1 MSAIEE
7 KKIKPPDKQTYY
19 FKCVK
24 IPLKHV
30 LKNPDI
36 NLPKITNAVIKCN
49 KIVINTLMFMKLYL
63 LDYFEKNNKLPEIDK
78 VFVNSCMKILCNES
92 ASGRP
97 PKKEVKEL
105 KDTLTTFYN
114 SDYKSL
120 IKDTNLDYTHLNTV
134 LDYLTIGI
142 ITMYENNIKLHYV
155 EYIERFVNIVWKK
168 KETIIKI
175 KESAKMAT
183 KSEGLENKDEGK
195 QKELVNEFCRQLR
208 KIKTDILEITTEYK
222 SDVKYHNWIKEIK
235 KTITPNKEKYMKD
248 SLYYDLQCNPQDY
261 LPCMIRMMKEVEKD
275 KVMIYNVF
283 PMRNDIIMKSIK
295 LDTTT
300 LVHLLMTKKQG
311 NKTDYLLEGNLKKYE
326 NKIWEFFFRT
336 ERQCFKKPKYTFHHM
351 IETDGVS
358 CSILMLRNDLIGKR
372 IPNIKI
378 NSNTEQYIDELNDY
392 TNIKNKKIVSY
403 DPNLADLIYCVDD
416 DSIKANEFRYTQD
429 SRRKECKIKKYA
441 KIILEFKKEKMEGKT
456 IIEYETE
463 LSKLNRK
470 TLTIKDFKEYI
481 KKKSE
486 INNKLYKFYEK
497 YIFRKLK
504 LNGYINIKKH
514 EQKMINNFKK
524 IFGKPEDVIICAGDF
539 EQKQHMKYKEPV
551 KGKGI
556 RRIFRDNGYKLYLV
570 DEFRTSCMCSI
581 CKNEIGKCE
590 KFITRKNPKPYKSGN
605 ILVHGALRCKN
616 CEAVWNRD
624 VNSATNIYRIAKNA
638 INGLERPKYL
648 SRVKKDETNKTE
660 NPKKDKIKKV
670 VPDLKKSRKDLKV
683 RQKKNNKSVKVDAL
697 TKS

>member
-1 MSAIEE
+1 MSAIDE
-7 KKIKPPDKQTYY
+7 KKNKPPDKQTDY
-19 FKCVK
+19 FKCIK

-36 NLPKITNAVIKCN
+36 NLPKITDAVIKCN

-92 ASGRP
+92 ALGRP
-97 PKKEVKEL
+97 PKKEIKEL
-105 KDTLTTFYN
+105 KDKLTAFYN
-114 SDYKSL
+114 SDYKPL
-120 IKDTNLDYTHLNTV
+120 IKDTNLDYTHLNIV

-155 EYIERFVNIVWKK
+155 EYIERYVNIVWKK
-168 KETIIKI
+168 KETILKI
-175 KESAKMAT
+175 KE
-183 KSEGLENKDEGK
+183 ENKEEDK
-195 QKELVNEFCRQLR
+195 QKELVNKFCRQLK
-208 KIKTDILEITTEYK
+208 KIKTDILEISSEYK
-222 SDVKYHNWIKEIK
+222 SDVKYHNWIKDIK
-235 KTITPNKEKYMKD
+235 KTITPNRDKYQKD
-248 SLYYDLQCNPQDY
+248 NLYYDLQCNPQEY
-261 LPCMIRMMKEVEKD
+261 LPCMIRMMNEVEKD

-311 NKTDYLLEGNLKKYE
+311 NKTDYLLEGNLKKHE

-372 IPNIKI
+372 IPNIKVG
-378 NSNTEQYIDELNDY
+378 SNTEQYIDELTDY
-392 TNIKNKKIVSY
+392 SNIENKKIVAY
-403 DPNLADLIYCVDD
+403 DPGKSDILYCVDND
-416 DSIKANEFRYTQD
+416 NKDANEFRYTQD
-429 SRRKECKIKKYA
+429 SRRKECKIKKYS
-441 KIILEFKKEKMEGKT
+441 KIILEFKKEKIDGKT
-456 IIEYETE
+456 IIEYETD

-470 TLTIKDFKEYI
+470 TLIIKNFKEYI
-481 KKKSE
+481 KRKSE

-504 LNGYINIKKH
+504 LNGYINRKKN
-514 EQKMINNFKK
+514 EQKLINNFRK
-524 IFGKPEDVIICAGDF
+524 IFGKPEDVIICGGDF
-539 EQKQHMKYKEPV
+539 EQKQHMKYKEPI
-551 KGKGI
+551 KGKGM
-556 RRIFRDNGYKLYLV
+556 RMLFRQNNYKLYLV

-581 CKNEIGKCE
+581 CKNEIGRCE
-590 KFITRKNPKPYKSGN
+590 KFQIRENPKPYKSGN
-605 ILVHGALRCKN
+605 ILVHGLIKCKT
-616 CEAVWNRD
+616 CLGVWNRD
-624 VNSATNIYRIAKNA
+624 VNGATNIYRIAKNA

-648 SRVKKDETNKTE
+648 CREKKDENVKVE
-660 NPKKDKIKKV
+660 KLEKEKVKKV
-670 VPDLKKSRKDLKV
+670 VQNKTK
-683 RQKKNNKSVKVDAL
+683 KSVKVVAL

>member
-7 KKIKPPDKQTYY
+7 KKTKPPDKPIDY

-30 LKNPDI
+30 VKNPDI
-36 NLPKITNAVIKCN
+36 NLPKITNAVIRCN

-63 LDYFEKNNKLPEIDK
+63 LDHFEKNNKLPEIDK

-97 PKKEVKEL
+97 PKKEIKEL
-105 KDTLTTFYN
+105 KDKLTTFYN
-114 SDYKSL
+114 SDYKPL

-155 EYIERFVNIVWKK
+155 EYIERYVNIVWKK
-168 KETIIKI
+168 KDTITKI
-175 KESAKMAT
+175 KD
-183 KSEGLENKDEGK
+183 ENKDEEK

-208 KIKTDILEITTEYK
+208 KIKTDILEISSEYK
-222 SDVKYHNWIKEIK
+222 SDVKYHNWIKDIK
-235 KTITPNKEKYMKD
+235 KIITPNKEKYQKD

-261 LPCMIRMMKEVEKD
+261 LPCMIRMMTEVEKE
-275 KVMIYNVF
+275 KVMIYNIF
-283 PMRNDIIMKSIK
+283 PMRNDIIPHSIK

-300 LVHLLMTKKQG
+300 LVHLLFTQKQG

-358 CSILMLRNDLIGKR
+358 CSILMLKNDLIGKR
-372 IPNIKI
+372 IPNIKVG
-378 NSNTEQYIDELNDY
+378 SNTEQYIDELTDY
-392 TNIKNKKIVSY
+392 TNIKNKKIVAI
-403 DPNLADLIYCVDD
+403 DPNKADLIYCVDSD
-416 DSIKANEFRYTQD
+416 NKEANEFRYTQD

-441 KIILEFKKEKMEGKT
+441 KIILEFKKEKIDGKT
-456 IIEYETE
+456 VIEYETE

-470 TLTIKDFKEYI
+470 TLTIKDFKDYI
-481 KKKSE
+481 QKKSE

-504 LNGYINIKKH
+504 LNGHINRKKH

-539 EQKQHMKYKEPV
+539 EQKQGMKYGKEPV

-581 CKNEIGKCE
+581 CKEESGRCE
-590 KFITRKNPKPYKSGN
+590 KFITRKNPTPYKSGN
-605 ILVHGALRCKN
+605 ILVHGLIKCQT
-616 CEAVWNRD
+616 CLGVWNRD

-648 SRVKKDETNKTE
+648 CREKKDEIIKVEKPINE
-660 NPKKDKIKKV
+660 KIKKV
-670 VPDLKKSRKDLKV
+670 VQKKAKKSV
-683 RQKKNNKSVKVDAL
+683 EVVAL
-697 TKS
+697 TNS

>member
-7 KKIKPPDKQTYY
+7 KKTKPPDKATDY

-24 IPLKHV
+24 ISLKHV

-105 KDTLTTFYN
+105 KDKLTTFYN

-120 IKDTNLDYTHLNTV
+120 IKDTDLDYTHLNTV

-155 EYIERFVNIVWKK
+155 EYIERYVNIVWKK
-168 KETIIKI
+168 KDTIIKI
-175 KESAKMAT
+175 KK
-183 KSEGLENKDEGK
+183 ENKDEKK

-222 SDVKYHNWIKEIK
+222 SDLKYHNWIKEIK
-235 KTITPNKEKYMKD
+235 KTITPNKDKYMKD

-261 LPCMIRMMKEVEKD
+261 LPCMIRMMKAVEKD

-300 LVHLLMTKKQG
+300 LVHLLFTQKQG

-326 NKIWEFFFRT
+326 DKIWEFFFRT
-336 ERQCFKKPKYTFHHM
+336 ERQCFNKPKYTFHHM

-372 IPNIKI
+372 IPNIKVG
-378 NSNTEQYIDELNDY
+378 SNIEQYIDELCDY
-392 TNIKNKKIVSY
+392 TNIKNKKIVAF
-403 DPNLADLIYCVDD
+403 DPNLSDLIYCVDD
-416 DSIKANEFRYTQD
+416 NSKEANEFRYTQD

-441 KIILEFKKEKMEGKT
+441 KIILEFKKEKIDGKT
-456 IIEYETE
+456 VIEYETE

-470 TLTIKDFKEYI
+470 TLIIKDFKEYI
-481 KKKSE
+481 QKKSE

-504 LNGYINIKKH
+504 LNGYINRKKH

-539 EQKQHMKYKEPV
+539 EQKQGMKYGKEPV

-581 CKNEIGKCE
+581 CKEETGRCE
-590 KFITRKNPKPYKSGN
+590 KFLTRKNPKPYKSGN
-605 ILVHGALRCKN
+605 VLVHGLLKCKTCN
-616 CEAVWNRD
+616 NVWNRD

-648 SRVKKDETNKTE
+648 CREKKDEKIKVE
-660 NPKKDKIKKV
+660 KPKKEKIKKV
-670 VPDLKKSRKDLKV
+670 VPDFEKSSKDLKV
-683 RQKKNNKSVKVDAL
+683 RQKKAKKSVEVVAL

>member
-1 MSAIEE
+1 
-7 KKIKPPDKQTYY
+7 
-19 FKCVK
+19 
-24 IPLKHV
+24 
-30 LKNPDI
+30 
-36 NLPKITNAVIKCN
+36 
-49 KIVINTLMFMKLYL
+49 MKLYL
-63 LDYFEKNNKLPEIDK
+63 LDYFEKNNKLPEVSEFNSETKAKTGLNPVLPEIDK

-97 PKKEVKEL
+97 PKKEIKEL
-105 KDTLTTFYN
+105 KDKLTAFYN
-114 SDYKSL
+114 SDYKPL

-155 EYIERFVNIVWKK
+155 EYIERYVNIVWKK
-168 KETIIKI
+168 KDTITKI
-175 KESAKMAT
+175 KE
-183 KSEGLENKDEGK
+183 ENKEEKK

-222 SDVKYHNWIKEIK
+222 SDPKYHNWIKEIK
-235 KTITPNKEKYMKD
+235 KTITPNKNKYMKD

-261 LPCMIRMMKEVEKD
+261 LPSMIRMMKEVEKD

-283 PMRNDIIMKSIK
+283 PMRNDIIPHSIK

-300 LVHLLMTKKQG
+300 LVHLLFTQKQG

-326 NKIWEFFFRT
+326 DKIWEFFFRT
-336 ERQCFKKPKYTFHHM
+336 EKQCFKKPKYTFHHM

-372 IPNIKI
+372 IPNIKVGS
-378 NSNTEQYIDELNDY
+378 NSEQYIDELTDY
-392 TNIKNKKIVSY
+392 TNIKNKKIVCI
-403 DPNLADLIYCVDD
+403 DPGKSDILYCVDD
-416 DSIKANEFRYTQD
+416 DNKKANEFRYTQD

-441 KIILEFKKEKMEGKT
+441 KLILEFKKEKIDGKT
-456 IIEYETE
+456 VIEYETE

-470 TLTIKDFKEYI
+470 TLIIKDFKEYI

-504 LNGYINIKKH
+504 LNGYMNRKKN
-514 EQKMINNFKK
+514 EQKLVNNFRR
-524 IFGKPEDVIICAGDF
+524 IFGKPEETIVIFGDF
-539 EQKQHMKYKEPV
+539 EQKQHMKYKEPI
-551 KGKGI
+551 KGKGM
-556 RRIFRDNGYKLYLV
+556 RMLFRQNNYKTYLV

-581 CKNEIGKCE
+581 CKNEIGRCE
-590 KFITRKNPKPYKSGN
+590 KFQIRKNPKPYKSGN

-624 VNSATNIYRIAKNA
+624 VNGATNICRIAKNA

-648 SRVKKDETNKTE
+648 CREKKDDNKIE
-660 NPKKDKIKKV
+660 KPKKEKVKKV
-670 VPDLKKSRKDLKV
+670 V
-683 RQKKNNKSVKVDAL
+683 QKKAKKSVKVVAL

>member
-7 KKIKPPDKQTYY
+7 KKTKPPDKTTDY

-24 IPLKHV
+24 IPIKHV

-49 KIVINTLMFMKLYL
+49 KIVINTLMFIKLYL

-105 KDTLTTFYN
+105 KDKLTAFYN
-114 SDYKSL
+114 SDYKPL
-120 IKDTNLDYTHLNTV
+120 IKDTDLDYTHLNTI

-175 KESAKMAT
+175 KD
-183 KSEGLENKDEGK
+183 ENKDEEK

-235 KTITPNKEKYMKD
+235 KSITPNKEKYMKD
-248 SLYYDLQCNPQDY
+248 NLYYDLQCNPQDY
-261 LPCMIRMMKEVEKD
+261 LLCMIRMMKEVEKD

-283 PMRNDIIMKSIK
+283 PMRNDVIMKSIK

-300 LVHLLMTKKQG
+300 LVHLLFTQKQG
-311 NKTDYLLEGNLKKYE
+311 NKTDYLLEGNLKKQE
-326 NKIWEFFFRT
+326 DKIWEFFFRT

-358 CSILMLRNDLIGKR
+358 CSILMLRNNLIGKK
-372 IPNIKI
+372 IPNIKVGL
-378 NSNTEQYIDELNDY
+378 NTEQYIDELTDY
-392 TNIKNKKIVSY
+392 TNIKNKKLVCI
-403 DPNLADLIYCVDD
+403 DPGKSDILYCIDD
-416 DSIKANEFRYTQD
+416 DNKEANEFRYTQD

-441 KIILEFKKEKMEGKT
+441 KIILEFKKEKIDGKT
-456 IIEYETE
+456 VIEYETE

-504 LNGYINIKKH
+504 LNGYINRRKN
-514 EQKMINNFKK
+514 EQKLINNFRK
-524 IFGKPEDVIICAGDF
+524 IFGKPEETIVIFGDF
-539 EQKQHMKYKEPV
+539 EQKQHMKYKEPI
-551 KGKGI
+551 KGKGM
-556 RRIFRDNGYKLYLV
+556 RMLFRQNNYKTYLV

-581 CKNEIGKCE
+581 CKTEIGRCE
-590 KFITRKNPKPYKSGN
+590 KFQIRKNPKPYKSGN

-624 VNSATNIYRIAKNA
+624 VNGATNICRIAKNA

-648 SRVKKDETNKTE
+648 CREKKDDNKVEKPKKEKVKK
-660 NPKKDKIKKV
+660 IV
-670 VPDLKKSRKDLKV
+670 
-683 RQKKNNKSVKVDAL
+683 QKKAKKSVKVVAL

>member
-1 MSAIEE
+1 MSNIEE
-7 KKIKPPDKQTYY
+7 KKIKPPDKPIDY
-19 FKCVK
+19 FKCIK
-24 IPLKHV
+24 IPIKHV
-30 LKNPDI
+30 LKNLDI
-36 NLPKITNAVIKCN
+36 NLPKITDAVIKCN

-63 LDYFEKNNKLPEIDK
+63 LDHFEKNNKLPEIDK

-97 PKKEVKEL
+97 PKKEIKEL
-105 KDTLTTFYN
+105 KDKLTKFYN
-114 SDYKSL
+114 SDYKPL
-120 IKDTNLDYTHLNTV
+120 IKDTDLDYTHLNTV

-168 KETIIKI
+168 KETITKI
-175 KESAKMAT
+175 KE
-183 KSEGLENKDEGK
+183 ENKDEVK

-208 KIKTDILEITTEYK
+208 KIKTDILETTIEYK
-222 SDVKYHNWIKEIK
+222 SDEKYHNWIKEIK
-235 KTITPNKEKYMKD
+235 KIITPNKDKYQKD

-300 LVHLLMTKKQG
+300 LVHLLFTQKQG

-336 ERQCFKKPKYTFHHM
+336 EKQCFKKPKYTFHHM

-372 IPNIKI
+372 IPNIKVG
-378 NSNTEQYIDELNDY
+378 SNTEQYIDELSDY
-392 TNIKNKKIVSY
+392 TNIKNKKIVCI
-403 DPNLADLIYCVDD
+403 DPGKSDILYCVDND
-416 DSIKANEFRYTQD
+416 NKEANEFRYTQD

-441 KIILEFKKEKMEGKT
+441 KIILEFKKEKIDGKT
-456 IIEYETE
+456 VIEYETE

-470 TLTIKDFKEYI
+470 TLIIKDFKDYI

-486 INNKLYKFYEK
+486 INNKLYKVYEK

-504 LNGYINIKKH
+504 LNGYMNRKKN
-514 EQKMINNFKK
+514 EQKLINNFRK
-524 IFGKPEDVIICAGDF
+524 IFGKPEETIVIFGDW
-539 EQKQHMKYKEPV
+539 EQKQHMKYKEAI
-551 KGKGI
+551 KGKGM
-556 RRIFRDNGYKLYLV
+556 RMLFRQNNYKTYLV

-581 CKNEIGKCE
+581 CKEETGRCE
-590 KFITRKNPKPYKSGN
+590 KFQIRENPKPYKSGD
-605 ILVHGALRCKN
+605 ILVHGLISCKN
-616 CEAVWNRD
+616 CSNVWNRD
-624 VNSATNIYRIAKNA
+624 VNGATNIYRIAKNA
-638 INGLERPKYL
+638 INGIERPKYL
-648 SRVKKDETNKTE
+648 CREKKEENVKVEKPIKEKV
-660 NPKKDKIKKV
+660 KKV
-670 VPDLKKSRKDLKV
+670 V
-683 RQKKNNKSVKVDAL
+683 QKKVNKSVKVDAL

>member
-7 KKIKPPDKQTYY
+7 KKTKPPDKSTDY
-19 FKCVK
+19 FKCIK
-24 IPLKHV
+24 IPIKHV

-36 NLPKITNAVIKCN
+36 NLPKITDAVIKCN

-63 LDYFEKNNKLPEIDK
+63 LNYFEKNNKLPKIDK

-92 ASGRP
+92 VSGRP
-97 PKKEVKEL
+97 PKKEIKEL
-105 KDTLTTFYN
+105 KDKLKTFYN
-114 SDYKSL
+114 SDYKPL
-120 IKDTNLDYTHLNTV
+120 IKDTDLDYTHLNTV

-155 EYIERFVNIVWKK
+155 EYIERFVNIIWKK
-168 KETIIKI
+168 KDIIIKI
-175 KESAKMAT
+175 KE
-183 KSEGLENKDEGK
+183 ENKEEEK
-195 QKELVNEFCRQLR
+195 QKELVNEFCIQLR
-208 KIKTDILEITTEYK
+208 KIKTDILETTTEYK
-222 SDVKYHNWIKEIK
+222 SDIKYHNWIKEIK
-235 KTITPNKEKYMKD
+235 KKITPNKDKYQKD
-248 SLYYDLQCNPQDY
+248 NLYYDLQSNPQDY

-275 KVMIYNVF
+275 KIMIYNVF

-300 LVHLLMTKKQG
+300 LVHLLFTQKQG

-326 NKIWEFFFRT
+326 NEIWEFFFRT

-372 IPNIKI
+372 IPNIKVG
-378 NSNTEQYIDELNDY
+378 SYTEQYIDELTDY
-392 TNIKNKKIVSY
+392 TNIKNKKIVAI
-403 DPNLADLIYCVDD
+403 DPNKADILYCVDD
-416 DSIKANEFRYTQD
+416 DNKDANEFRYTQN
-429 SRRKECKIKKYA
+429 SIRKECKIKKYA
-441 KIILEFKKEKMEGKT
+441 KIILEFKKEKIDEKT

-470 TLTIKDFKEYI
+470 TLIIKDFKEYI

-486 INNKLYKFYEK
+486 INNKLFKFYEK

-504 LNGYINIKKH
+504 LNSYINRKKH

-524 IFGKPEDVIICAGDF
+524 IFGKPEEVIITIGDW
-539 EQKQHMKYKEPV
+539 EQKKQMKYKEPT
-551 KGKGI
+551 KGVGMRKL
-556 RRIFRDNGYKLYLV
+556 FRQNNYKVYLV

-581 CKNEIGKCE
+581 CKTEIGRCK
-590 KFITRKNPKPYKSGN
+590 KFQIRKNPKPYKSGN
-605 ILVHGALRCKN
+605 ILVHGLISCKN
-616 CEAVWNRD
+616 CFNVWNRD
-624 VNSATNIYRIAKNA
+624 VNGATNIYRIAKNA

-648 SRVKKDETNKTE
+648 CREKKNENVKVEK
-660 NPKKDKIKKV
+660 PKKEKSKKV
-670 VPDLKKSRKDLKV
+670 V
-683 RQKKNNKSVKVDAL
+683 QKKVNKSVRLDVL

>member
-7 KKIKPPDKQTYY
+7 KKTKPPDKPTDY

-36 NLPKITNAVIKCN
+36 NLPKITDAVIKCN
-49 KIVINTLMFMKLYL
+49 KIIINTLMYMKLYL
-63 LDYFEKNNKLPEIDK
+63 LDYFEKNNKLLEIDK

-92 ASGRP
+92 ATGRP
-97 PKKEVKEL
+97 PKKEIKEL
-105 KDTLTTFYN
+105 KDKLTAFYN
-114 SDYKSL
+114 SDYKQL

-142 ITMYENNIKLHYV
+142 ITIYENNIKLHYV
-155 EYIERFVNIVWKK
+155 EYIERYVNIVWKK
-168 KETIIKI
+168 KDIITKI
-175 KESAKMAT
+175 KE
-183 KSEGLENKDEGK
+183 ENKDEEK

-208 KIKTDILEITTEYK
+208 KIKTDILETTTEYK

-300 LVHLLMTKKQG
+300 LVHLLFTQKQG
-311 NKTDYLLEGNLKKYE
+311 NKTDYLLEGNLKKQE
-326 NKIWEFFFRT
+326 DKIWDFFFRT

-358 CSILMLRNDLIGKR
+358 CSILMLRNDVIGKR
-372 IPNIKI
+372 IPNIKVGS
-378 NSNTEQYIDELNDY
+378 NSEQYIDELTDY
-392 TNIKNKKIVSY
+392 TNIKNKKIVCI
-403 DPNLADLIYCVDD
+403 DPGKSDILYCVDD
-416 DSIKANEFRYTQD
+416 DNKEANEFRYTQD

-441 KIILEFKKEKMEGKT
+441 KIILEFKKEKVDGKT

-470 TLTIKDFKEYI
+470 TLIFKDFKEYI

-504 LNGYINIKKH
+504 LNGYMNRKKN
-514 EQKMINNFKK
+514 EQKLMNNFKK
-524 IFGKPEDVIICAGDF
+524 IFGKPEETIVIFGDF
-539 EQKQHMKYKEPV
+539 EQKQHMKYKEAT
-551 KGKGI
+551 KGVGMRKL
-556 RRIFRDNGYKLYLV
+556 FRQNNYKTYLV

-581 CKNEIGKCE
+581 CKTEIGRCE
-590 KFITRKNPKPYKSGN
+590 KFQIRKNPKPYKSGN
-605 ILVHGALRCKN
+605 ILVHGIKN
-616 CEAVWNRD
+616 
-624 VNSATNIYRIAKNA
+624 I
-638 INGLERPKYL
+638 
-648 SRVKKDETNKTE
+648 KDIFNFQ
-660 NPKKDKIKKV
+660 I
-670 VPDLKKSRKDLKV
+670 SI
-683 RQKKNNKSVKVDAL
+683 
-697 TKS
+697 

>member
-1 MSAIEE
+1 MSALEE
-7 KKIKPPDKQTYY
+7 KKTKPPDKSTDY

-24 IPLKHV
+24 IPIKHV

-36 NLPKITNAVIKCN
+36 NLPKITDAVIKCN
-49 KIVINTLMFMKLYL
+49 KIVINTLIFMKLYL
-63 LDYFEKNNKLPEIDK
+63 LDYFEKNNKLPIINK

-97 PKKEVKEL
+97 PKKEIKEL
-105 KDTLTTFYN
+105 KDKLTTFYN
-114 SDYKSL
+114 SDYKPL

-155 EYIERFVNIVWKK
+155 EYIERYVNIVWKK
-168 KETIIKI
+168 KETITKI
-175 KESAKMAT
+175 KE
-183 KSEGLENKDEGK
+183 ENKDEEK
-195 QKELVNEFCRQLR
+195 QKDLVNEFCRQLR
-208 KIKTDILEITTEYK
+208 KIKIDILEPVNKYK
-222 SDVKYHNWIKEIK
+222 SDEKYHNWIKDIK
-235 KTITPNKEKYMKD
+235 KIITPNKEKYQKD

-300 LVHLLMTKKQG
+300 LVHLLFTQKQG
-311 NKTDYLLEGNLKKYE
+311 NKTDYLLEGNLKKFE

-372 IPNIKI
+372 LPLTKV
-378 NSNTEQYIDELNDY
+378 SVNTEQYIDELTDY
-392 TNIKNKKIVSY
+392 TNIKNKKIVCI
-403 DPNLADLIYCVDD
+403 DPGKSDILYCVDND
-416 DSIKANEFRYTQD
+416 NKDANEFRYTQD

-441 KIILEFKKEKMEGKT
+441 KIILEFKKEKIDGKT
-456 IIEYETE
+456 VIEYETE

-470 TLTIKDFKEYI
+470 TLIIKDFKEYI

-504 LNGYINIKKH
+504 LNGYMNRKKN
-514 EQKMINNFKK
+514 EQKLINNFKK
-524 IFGKPEDVIICAGDF
+524 IFGKPEETIVIFGDF
-539 EQKQHMKYKEPV
+539 EQKQHMKYKEPI
-551 KGKGI
+551 KGKGM
-556 RRIFRDNGYKLYLV
+556 RTLFRQNNYKTYLV

-581 CKNEIGKCE
+581 CKTEIGRCE
-590 KFITRKNPKPYKSGN
+590 KFQIRENPKPYKSGN
-605 ILVHGALRCKN
+605 VLVHGLIKCKT
-616 CEAVWNRD
+616 CLGVWNRD
-624 VNSATNIYRIAKNA
+624 VNGATNICRIAKNA

-648 SRVKKDETNKTE
+648 CRENKE
-660 NPKKDKIKKV
+660 DINVEKPIKEKVKKV
-670 VPDLKKSRKDLKV
+670 V
-683 RQKKNNKSVKVDAL
+683 QKKANKSVGGVAL

>member
-7 KKIKPPDKQTYY
+7 KKTNPPDKPTDY
-19 FKCVK
+19 FKCIK

-36 NLPKITNAVIKCN
+36 NLPKITDAVIKCN

-97 PKKEVKEL
+97 PKKEIKEL
-105 KDTLTTFYN
+105 KDKLTTFYN
-114 SDYKSL
+114 YDYKPL
-120 IKDTNLDYTHLNTV
+120 IKDTDLDYTHLNTV

-155 EYIERFVNIVWKK
+155 EYIERYVNIVWKK

-175 KESAKMAT
+175 KE
-183 KSEGLENKDEGK
+183 ENKEEEK

-208 KIKTDILEITTEYK
+208 KIKTDILETTTEYK
-222 SDVKYHNWIKEIK
+222 SDAKYHKWIKEIK
-235 KTITPNKEKYMKD
+235 KSITPNKEKYQKD
-248 SLYYDLQCNPQDY
+248 NLYYDLQCNPQDY
-261 LPCMIRMMKEVEKD
+261 LPCMIKMMKKVEKD

-283 PMRNDIIMKSIK
+283 PMRNDIIPHSIK

-326 NKIWEFFFRT
+326 NEIWEFFFRT
-336 ERQCFKKPKYTFHHM
+336 EKQCFKKPKYTFHHM

-372 IPNIKI
+372 IPNIKVG
-378 NSNTEQYIDELNDY
+378 SNTEQYIDELTDY
-392 TNIKNKKIVSY
+392 TNIKNKKIVAI
-403 DPNLADLIYCVDD
+403 DPNKADLIYCVDND
-416 DSIKANEFRYTQD
+416 NKEANEFRYTQD

-441 KIILEFKKEKMEGKT
+441 KIILEFKKEKVEGET
-456 IIEYETE
+456 IIECETE

-470 TLTIKDFKEYI
+470 TLVIKDFREYI

-486 INNKLYKFYEK
+486 INDKLYKFYEK

-504 LNGYINIKKH
+504 LNGYINKKKH

-524 IFGKPEDVIICAGDF
+524 IFGKPEEVIITIGDW
-539 EQKQHMKYKEPV
+539 EQKKQMKYKEATR
-551 KGKGI
+551 GI
-556 RRIFRDNGYKLYLV
+556 GMRKLFRQNNYKVYLV

-581 CKNEIGKCE
+581 CKEETGRCE
-590 KFITRKNPKPYKSGN
+590 KFQIRENPKPYKSGN
-605 ILVHGALRCKN
+605 ILCHGLLTCKK
-616 CEAVWNRD
+616 CSGVWNRD
-624 VNSATNIYRIAKNA
+624 INSATNIYRIAKNA

-648 SRVKKDETNKTE
+648 CREKKDEDVKVET
-660 NPKKDKIKKV
+660 PKKEKIKKDV
-670 VPDLKKSRKDLKV
+670 
-683 RQKKNNKSVKVDAL
+683 QKKAKKSVKVVAL

>member
-1 MSAIEE
+1 
-7 KKIKPPDKQTYY
+7 
-19 FKCVK
+19 
-24 IPLKHV
+24 
-30 LKNPDI
+30 
-36 NLPKITNAVIKCN
+36 
-49 KIVINTLMFMKLYL
+49 MFMKLYL

-97 PKKEVKEL
+97 PKKEIKEIKDKL
-105 KDTLTTFYN
+105 KAFYN
-114 SDYKSL
+114 SDYKPL
-120 IKDTNLDYTHLNTV
+120 IKDTDLDYTHLNTV

-168 KETIIKI
+168 KKTISKI
-175 KESAKMAT
+175 KEEHK
-183 KSEGLENKDEGK
+183 EDN

-208 KIKTDILEITTEYK
+208 KIKTDILEITTDYK
-222 SDVKYHNWIKEIK
+222 SDIKYHNWIKEIK
-235 KTITPNKEKYMKD
+235 KTITPNKDKYQKD

-275 KVMIYNVF
+275 KVMIYNIF

-300 LVHLLMTKKQG
+300 LVHLLFTQKQG
-311 NKTDYLLEGNLKKYE
+311 NKTDYLLEGNLKKHE
-326 NKIWEFFFRT
+326 NKIWKFFFRT
-336 ERQCFKKPKYTFHHM
+336 ERQCFNKPKYTFHHI

-372 IPNIKI
+372 IPNIKVG
-378 NSNTEQYIDELNDY
+378 SNTEQYIDELTDY
-392 TNIKNKKIVSY
+392 TNIKNKKIVAY
-403 DPNLADLIYCVDD
+403 DPGKSDIIYCVDD
-416 DSIKANEFRYTQD
+416 DSKDANEFRYTQD

-441 KIILEFKKEKMEGKT
+441 KIILEFKKEKVDGKT

-470 TLTIKDFKEYI
+470 TLIIKDFKEYI

-504 LNGYINIKKH
+504 LNGYMNRKNN
-514 EQKMINNFKK
+514 EQKLINNFRK
-524 IFGKPEDVIICAGDF
+524 IFGKPEDVIICGGDF
-539 EQKQHMKYKEPV
+539 EQKQHMKYKEPT

-556 RRIFRDNGYKLYLV
+556 RKIFRDNGYKLYLV

-581 CKNEIGKCE
+581 CKGETGICE
-590 KFITRKNPKPYKSGN
+590 KFQIRENPKPYKSGN
-605 ILVHGALRCKN
+605 ILCHGLIKCKT
-616 CEAVWNRD
+616 CLGVWNRD
-624 VNSATNIYRIAKNA
+624 VNGATNIYRIAKNA

-648 SRVKKDETNKTE
+648 CREKKDYDKVEKLKKDKVKKDKV
-660 NPKKDKIKKV
+660 KKV
-670 VPDLKKSRKDLKV
+670 V
-683 RQKKNNKSVKVDAL
+683 QKKAKKSVKVVAL

>member
-7 KKIKPPDKQTYY
+7 KKTKPPDKSTDY

-24 IPLKHV
+24 IPIKHV

-36 NLPKITNAVIKCN
+36 NLPKITDAVIKCN

-63 LDYFEKNNKLPEIDK
+63 LDYFEKNNKLPIIDK

-97 PKKEVKEL
+97 PKKEIKEL
-105 KDTLTTFYN
+105 KDKLTTFYN
-114 SDYKSL
+114 SDYKPL
-120 IKDTNLDYTHLNTV
+120 IKDTDLDYTHLNTV

-155 EYIERFVNIVWKK
+155 EYIERYVNIIWKK
-168 KETIIKI
+168 KETIAKI
-175 KESAKMAT
+175 KE
-183 KSEGLENKDEGK
+183 ENKDEEK

-208 KIKTDILEITTEYK
+208 KIKTDILETANEYK
-222 SDVKYHNWIKEIK
+222 SDVKYHNWIKDIK
-235 KTITPNKEKYMKD
+235 KTITPNKDKYQKD
-248 SLYYDLQCNPQDY
+248 NLYYDLQCNPQDY

-283 PMRNDIIMKSIK
+283 PMRNDIVMKSIK

-300 LVHLLMTKKQG
+300 LVHLLFTQKQG

-336 ERQCFKKPKYTFHHM
+336 ERQCFNKPKYTFHHM

-372 IPNIKI
+372 LPLTKV
-378 NSNTEQYIDELNDY
+378 SVNTEQYIDELTDY
-392 TNIKNKKIVSY
+392 TNIKNKKIVCI
-403 DPNLADLIYCVDD
+403 DPGKSDILYCVDND
-416 DSIKANEFRYTQD
+416 TKDANEFRYTQD

-441 KIILEFKKEKMEGKT
+441 KIILEFKKEKIDGKT
-456 IIEYETE
+456 VIEYETE

-470 TLTIKDFKEYI
+470 TLIIKDFKEYI

-486 INNKLYKFYEK
+486 INDKLYKFYEK

-504 LNGYINIKKH
+504 LNGYINRKKN
-514 EQKMINNFKK
+514 EQKLINNFKN
-524 IFGKPEDVIICAGDF
+524 IFGKPEETIVIFGDF
-539 EQKQHMKYKEPV
+539 EQKQHMKYKEPT
-551 KGKGI
+551 KGKGM
-556 RRIFRDNGYKLYLV
+556 RMLFRQNNYKTYLL

-581 CKNEIGKCE
+581 CKEEKGRCE
-590 KFITRKNPKPYKSGN
+590 KFQIRKNPKPYKSGN

-624 VNSATNIYRIAKNA
+624 VNGATNICRIAKNV
-638 INGLERPKYL
+638 INGIERPKYL
-648 SRVKKDETNKTE
+648 CREKKEENVKVEK
-660 NPKKDKIKKV
+660 PKKEKVKKV
-670 VPDLKKSRKDLKV
+670 V
-683 RQKKNNKSVKVDAL
+683 QKKANKSVKVVAL
-697 TKS
+697 IKS

>member
-7 KKIKPPDKQTYY
+7 KKTKPPDKATDY

-24 IPLKHV
+24 IPLQHV

-36 NLPKITNAVIKCN
+36 NSLKITDAVIRCN

-63 LDYFEKNNKLPEIDK
+63 LDHFEKNNKLPEIDK

-92 ASGRP
+92 GTGRP
-97 PKKEVKEL
+97 PKKEIKEL
-105 KDTLTTFYN
+105 KDKLTVFYN
-114 SDYKSL
+114 SDYKPL
-120 IKDTNLDYTHLNTV
+120 IKDTDLDYTHLNTV

-155 EYIERFVNIVWKK
+155 EYIERYVNIVWKK
-168 KETIIKI
+168 KETVVKI
-175 KESAKMAT
+175 KE
-183 KSEGLENKDEGK
+183 ENKEEDK

-208 KIKTDILEITTEYK
+208 KIKNDILEISSEYK
-222 SDVKYHNWIKEIK
+222 SDIKYHNWIKEIK
-235 KTITPNKEKYMKD
+235 KTITPNKDKYQKD
-248 SLYYDLQCNPQDY
+248 NLYYDLQCNPQDY
-261 LPCMIRMMKEVEKD
+261 LLCMIRMMKEVEKD

-300 LVHLLMTKKQG
+300 LVHLLFTQKQG

-326 NKIWEFFFRT
+326 DKIWEFFFRT
-336 ERQCFKKPKYTFHHM
+336 ERQCFNKPKYTFHHM

-372 IPNIKI
+372 IPNIKVC
-378 NSNTEQYIDELNDY
+378 SNTEQYIDELSDY
-392 TNIKNKKIVSY
+392 TNIKNKKIVAY
-403 DPNLADLIYCVDD
+403 DPGKSDIIYCVDD
-416 DSIKANEFRYTQD
+416 DSKDANEFRYTQD

-441 KIILEFKKEKMEGKT
+441 KIILEFKKEKIDGKT
-456 IIEYETE
+456 VIEYETE

-470 TLTIKDFKEYI
+470 TLTIKDFKDYI
-481 KKKSE
+481 QKKSE

-504 LNGYINIKKH
+504 LNGYINRKKH

-556 RRIFRDNGYKLYLV
+556 RRIFRNNDYKLYLV

-581 CKNEIGKCE
+581 CKEETGRCD
-590 KFITRKNPKPYKSGN
+590 KFQIRKNPKPYKGGN
-605 ILVHGALRCKN
+605 ILVHGLLTCKK
-616 CEAVWNRD
+616 CSGVWNRD
-624 VNSATNIYRIAKNA
+624 VNGATNIYRIAKNA

-648 SRVKKDETNKTE
+648 CREKKDENIKVE
-660 NPKKDKIKKV
+660 KPIKDKLKKV
-670 VPDLKKSRKDLKV
+670 VQKKAKKSV
-683 RQKKNNKSVKVDAL
+683 EVVAL
-697 TKS
+697 TNS

>member
-1 MSAIEE
+1 MSTIDE
-7 KKIKPPDKQTYY
+7 KKNKPPDKSTDY

-36 NLPKITNAVIKCN
+36 NLSKITDAVIKCN

-78 VFVNSCMKILCNES
+78 VFVNSCMKILCNEN

-97 PKKEVKEL
+97 PKKEIKEL
-105 KDTLTTFYN
+105 KDKLTAFYN
-114 SDYKSL
+114 SDYKPL
-120 IKDTNLDYTHLNTV
+120 IKDADLDYTHLNTV

-155 EYIERFVNIVWKK
+155 EYIERYVNIFWKK

-175 KESAKMAT
+175 KE
-183 KSEGLENKDEGK
+183 ENKEEVK

-222 SDVKYHNWIKEIK
+222 SDIKYHNWIKDIK
-235 KTITPNKEKYMKD
+235 KTITPNKEKYQKD
-248 SLYYDLQCNPQDY
+248 NLYYDLQCNPQDY
-261 LPCMIRMMKEVEKD
+261 LPCMIRMMKEIEKD

-283 PMRNDIIMKSIK
+283 PMRNDIVPHSVK

-300 LVHLLMTKKQG
+300 LVHLLFTQKQG

-326 NKIWEFFFRT
+326 NEIWEFFFRT

-372 IPNIKI
+372 IPNIKVGS
-378 NSNTEQYIDELNDY
+378 NSEEYVDELTDY
-392 TNIKNKKIVSY
+392 TNIKNKKIVAI
-403 DPNLADLIYCVDD
+403 DPNKSDILYCVDND
-416 DSIKANEFRYTQD
+416 NKEANEFRYTQD
-429 SRRKECKIKKYA
+429 SRRKECKIKKYS
-441 KIILEFKKEKMEGKT
+441 KIILEFKKEKVEGKT

-463 LSKLNRK
+463 LSKSNRK
-470 TLTIKDFKEYI
+470 TLIIKDFKEYI
-481 KKKSE
+481 KKKSD

-504 LNGYINIKKH
+504 LNGYINKKKH

-524 IFGKPEDVIICAGDF
+524 IFGKPEEVIITIGDW
-539 EQKQHMKYKEPV
+539 EQKKQMKYKEAS
-551 KGKGI
+551 KGVGMRK
-556 RRIFRDNGYKLYLV
+556 IFRQNNYKVYLV

-581 CKNEIGKCE
+581 CKDETGRCD
-590 KFITRKNPKPYKSGN
+590 KFQVRENPKPYKSGN
-605 ILVHGALRCKN
+605 ILIHGLLTCKK
-616 CEAVWNRD
+616 CSGVWNRD

-638 INGLERPKYL
+638 INGIERPKYL
-648 SRVKKDETNKTE
+648 CREKKDEDVKVE
-660 NPKKDKIKKV
+660 KPKKTKIKKSF
-670 VPDLKKSRKDLKV
+670 KRKP
-683 RQKKNNKSVKVDAL
+683 KNQLRLSP
-697 TKS
+697 

>member
-7 KKIKPPDKQTYY
+7 KKTKPPDKPIDY

-36 NLPKITNAVIKCN
+36 NLPKITDAVIKCN

-97 PKKEVKEL
+97 PKKEIKEL
-105 KDTLTTFYN
+105 KDKLTTFYN
-114 SDYKSL
+114 SDYKPL
-120 IKDTNLDYTHLNTV
+120 IKDTDLDYTHLNTV

-155 EYIERFVNIVWKK
+155 EYIERYVNIIWKK
-168 KETIIKI
+168 KETIAKI
-175 KESAKMAT
+175 KE
-183 KSEGLENKDEGK
+183 ENKDEEK

-208 KIKTDILEITTEYK
+208 KIKIDILEPINEYK

-235 KTITPNKEKYMKD
+235 KTITPNKNKYQKD

-261 LPCMIRMMKEVEKD
+261 LPSMIRMMKEVEKD

-300 LVHLLMTKKQG
+300 LVHLLFTQKQG
-311 NKTDYLLEGNLKKYE
+311 NKTDYLLKGNLKKYE
-326 NKIWEFFFRT
+326 NEIWDFFFRT

-372 IPNIKI
+372 LLDIKI
-378 NSNTEQYIDELNDY
+378 GSNAEEYIDELTDY
-392 TNIKNKKIVSY
+392 TNVKNKKIVCI
-403 DPNLADLIYCVDD
+403 DPGVGDILYCVDD
-416 DSIKANEFRYTQD
+416 DNKDANEFRYTQD

-441 KIILEFKKEKMEGKT
+441 KIILEFKKEKIGGKT

-470 TLTIKDFKEYI
+470 TLIIKDFKEYI

-504 LNGYINIKKH
+504 LNGYINRKKN
-514 EQKMINNFKK
+514 EQKLITNFKK
-524 IFGKPEDVIICAGDF
+524 IFGKPEETIVIFGDW
-539 EQKQHMKYKEPV
+539 EQKQHMKYKEPT
-551 KGKGI
+551 KGKGM
-556 RRIFRDNGYKLYLV
+556 RMLFRQNKYKTYLV

-581 CKNEIGKCE
+581 CKTEIGKCE
-590 KFITRKNPKPYKSGN
+590 KFQIRKNPKPYKSGN
-605 ILVHGALRCKN
+605 ILVHGALCCKN

-624 VNSATNIYRIAKNA
+624 VNGATNICRIAKNA
-638 INGLERPKYL
+638 INGIERPKYL
-648 SRVKKDETNKTE
+648 CREKKEE
-660 NPKKDKIKKV
+660 NDKVEKPKKEKVKKV
-670 VPDLKKSRKDLKV
+670 V
-683 RQKKNNKSVKVDAL
+683 QKKVNKSVKVDAL

>member
-7 KKIKPPDKQTYY
+7 KKTKPPDKSNDY

-24 IPLKHV
+24 IPIKHV

-36 NLPKITNAVIKCN
+36 NLPKITDAVIKCN

-97 PKKEVKEL
+97 PKKEIKEL
-105 KDTLTTFYN
+105 KDKLTTFYN
-114 SDYKSL
+114 SDYKPL
-120 IKDTNLDYTHLNTV
+120 IKDTDLNYTHLNTV

-155 EYIERFVNIVWKK
+155 EYIERYVNIVWKK

-175 KESAKMAT
+175 KE
-183 KSEGLENKDEGK
+183 ENKDEEK
-195 QKELVNEFCRQLR
+195 QKDLINEFCRQLR
-208 KIKTDILEITTEYK
+208 KIKIDILEPVNKYK
-222 SDVKYHNWIKEIK
+222 SDEKYHNWIKDIK
-235 KTITPNKEKYMKD
+235 KIITPNKDKYQKD
-248 SLYYDLQCNPQDY
+248 NLYYDLQCNPQDY

-300 LVHLLMTKKQG
+300 LVHLLFTQKQG

-326 NKIWEFFFRT
+326 NEIWEFFFRT

-372 IPNIKI
+372 IPNIKVG
-378 NSNTEQYIDELNDY
+378 SNTEQYIDELTDY
-392 TNIKNKKIVSY
+392 TNIKNKKIVSI
-403 DPNLADLIYCVDD
+403 DPNKADLIYCVDND
-416 DSIKANEFRYTQD
+416 NKEANEFRYTQD

-441 KIILEFKKEKMEGKT
+441 KIILEFKKEKVDGKT

-470 TLTIKDFKEYI
+470 TLIIKDFKDYI

-504 LNGYINIKKH
+504 LNGYINKKKH

-524 IFGKPEDVIICAGDF
+524 IFGKPEEVIITIGDW
-539 EQKQHMKYKEPV
+539 EQKKQMKYKEAT
-551 KGKGI
+551 KGI
-556 RRIFRDNGYKLYLV
+556 GMRKLFRQNNYKVYLV

-581 CKNEIGKCE
+581 CKDETGRCE
-590 KFITRKNPKPYKSGN
+590 KFQIRENPKPYKSGN
-605 ILVHGALRCKN
+605 ILCHGLLTCKK
-616 CEAVWNRD
+616 CYSVWNRD

-648 SRVKKDETNKTE
+648 CREKKDEDVKVE
-660 NPKKDKIKKV
+660 KPKKEKIKKDV
-670 VPDLKKSRKDLKV
+670 
-683 RQKKNNKSVKVDAL
+683 QKKAKKSVKVVAL